1 VETQESSSLAGRVNG
16 AKEEETAEDDLH
28 IRAGRCTF
36 LIGFIGFQAK
46 FYLNFKTNVSLYARD
61 GTRCPSLPLPL
72 LPPSLSLSLS
82 LSLSRRHACEVLEER
97 MSMSP
102 PKGATSLLSH
112 LPQRNCEI
120 DTNRMFSPSPRCR
133 ANYLLRSKTLPANL
147 SRRRGSEMYPE
158 CYKERR
164 SSLTRTFFFL
174 FF

>member
-1 VETQESSSLAGRVNG
+1 MYVSYRIYRIPGEILS
-16 AKEEETAEDDLH
+16 K
-28 IRAGRCTF
+28 
-36 LIGFIGFQAK
+36 FQDER
-46 FYLNFKTNVSLYARD
+46 FFVCARWD
-61 GTRCPSLPLPL
+61 AMSLPTS
-72 LPPSLSLSLS
+72 PPPPPLSLSLS